1 MKLVNLKI
9 MLLIAVIAQT
19 QTQAVEVD
27 SLVYKK
33 TSIEKNIFLKEE
45 NVHFYL
51 FASLGLS
58 DNLLKQMFEYARLY
72 KGTIVLRGI
81 KDNCFIKTSDH
92 IQRVAQEGEAAAI
105 IIDPTLFKEFQITKV
120 PSYVLT
126 KSQKCP
132 VGVSC
137 KKKYDKIIG
146 NITPKYALEKFSE
159 KGDLFNEA
167 RIMLG
172 RPYEK

>member
-1 MKLVNLKI
+1 MF
-9 MLLIAVIAQT
+9 LLILCLLGSREIYANELKHNGIEALLDNNVT
-19 QTQAVEVD
+19 Q
-27 SLVYKK
+27 K
-33 TSIEKNIFLKEE
+33 IFVAEE
-45 NVHFYL
+45 NVHFYM

-81 KDNCFIKTSDH
+81 EDNSFIKTSDH
-92 IQRVAQEGEAAAI
+92 IQRVAKEGEAAAI

-137 KKKYDKIIG
+137 KKNYDRIIG

-167 RIMLG
+167 RIILG
-172 RPYEK
+172 RPHEK